1 MIAMPDPTTFNVLP
15 WRPEDGAGVARMFAD
30 VQTPEGR
37 PYEGDPRHVLRRAEE
52 RAKDMGFDVFNV
64 GPELE
69 YYLFRDNRAHRGP
82 RRGRL
87 LRPHD
92 ARRRLRR
99 PPRHGARARAARHRR
114 RVLPPRGRPVPAR
127 DRHALRERA
136 EDGRRLHDLPHHGQ
150 GVRAQVRLARDVH
163 AQAAVRPER
172 LRHAHA
178 PVAVQG
184 RPQRVLRRRTTS
196 TSCSDIGK
204 AFIAG
209 QLRHAREICSDLRP
223 VGELLQ
229 AARAGLRG
237 AGLRR
242 LEPPQP
248 LRARAR
254 PALPPRQGE
263 RDPDGAARA
272 GPRVQPVPDV
282 RGAAAGRPRGHRARL
297 RAARAD
303 GEEPLPPLA
312 RTSAAGSASS
322 SCRRRSARRSRSPPS
337 PSSCCGRSAST
348 SSTATS
354 RSSAR
359 SGRTTAS
366 RSLRGSSS
374 ATWRSCSAG
383 ASAPPSSSAWELRR
397 PPHPAAD
404 VDHGRRDDHRAH
416 HERVQ
421 QDAEGDDEAD
431 LREHDERQHGE
442 RAERPGEHDPGAG
455 DDGAGD
461 GEAAQ
466 RALAGAVLAAPPRAP
481 APSGRCCSRSPAR
494 RGRRTPAAAASVRRR

>member
-30 VQTPEGR
+30 VQTPERR

-52 RAKDMGFDVFNV
+52 RARDMGFDVV
-64 GPELE
+64 Q
-69 YYLFRDNRAHRGP
+69 
-82 RRGRL
+82 
-87 LRPHD
+87 
-92 ARRRLRR
+92 RR
-99 PPRHGARARAARHRR
+99 PRA
-114 RVLPPRGRPVPAR
+114 RVLPVPGQPRAPRSSTRAATSTSRRSTPAPTSAATR
-127 DRHALRERA
+127 CSRSSGSGIDVEYSHHEVGPSQHEIDMRYAQRA
-136 EDGRRLHDLPHHGQ
+136 QDGRRLHDLPHHGQ

-184 RPQRVLRRRTTS
+184 RPQRVLRRRR
-196 TSCSDIGK
+196 
-204 AFIAG
+204 
-209 QLRHAREICSDLRP
+209 QVLPERHRQGVHRRPAPPRARDLQHLRP

-242 LEPPQP
+242 VEPPQP

-272 GPRVQPVPDV
+272 GSRVQPVPDV
-282 RGAAAGRPRGHRARL
+282 RGAAAGRARGHRARL

-303 GEEPLPPLA
+303 GEEPLPPA
-312 RTSAAGSASS
+312 APTSAAGWASS
-322 SCRRRSARRSRSPPS
+322 SCRRRSARRSRSPRS
-337 PSSCCGRSAST
+337 PSWCCGRSAST

-374 ATWRSCSAG
+374 GISRFFSAASRATTTRRPMSITAAG
-383 ASAPPSSSAWELRR
+383 TITDRTTNVSSNTPNATMKPICVSTTSGSTASAPNV
-397 PPHPAAD
+397 PASTI
-404 VDHGRRDDHRAH
+404 
-416 HERVQ
+416 
-421 QDAEGDDEAD
+421 
-431 LREHDERQHGE
+431 
-442 RAERPGEHDPGAG
+442 
-455 DDGAGD
+455 
-461 GEAAQ
+461 
-466 RALAGAVLAAPPRAP
+466 P
-481 APSGRCCSRSPAR
+481 APVMTAPVTASPRSVPSRVPCCCASSRTRAIR
-494 RGRRTPAAAASVRRR
+494 KML